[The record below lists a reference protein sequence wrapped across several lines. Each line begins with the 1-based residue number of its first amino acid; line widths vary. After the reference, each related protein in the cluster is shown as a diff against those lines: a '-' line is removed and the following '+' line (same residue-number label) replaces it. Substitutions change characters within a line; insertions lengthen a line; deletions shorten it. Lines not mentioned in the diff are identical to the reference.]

1 MTPLFQIPK
10 FQDYEEPSN
19 NRTISPLPI
28 LSLILCKD
36 SHSIKAEIRN
46 DSQLKIHLC
55 LLQMLPYERLT
66 RLYLCKLPTGNR

>member
-10 FQDYEEPSN
+10 EDDYEEPSN
-19 NRTISPLPI
+19 NRTISLLPV

-46 DSQLKIHLC
+46 GSQLIVSFMNASLRAID
-55 LLQMLPYERLT
+55 QTVFM
-66 RLYLCKLPTGNR
+66 